1 MQGNNNNN
9 NTNINN
15 KNNDNGNLA
24 VDFHKVALLV
34 GCFQVELELK
44 IIFLWSEDNWRT
56 RRKTLGLR
64 IKTKNKF
71 NPPMMPGPPI
81 EPRSPRREANDETK
95 PI

>member
-34 GCFQVELELK
+34 GGFQVELELK
-44 IIFLWSEDNWRT
+44 NYFFVEGRQLEDPEKNPWIKDKNQEQIQPTYDARPANRT
-56 RRKTLGLR
+56 QVTAAG
-64 IKTKNKF
+64 
-71 NPPMMPGPPI
+71 GQ
-81 EPRSPRREANDETK
+81 
-95 PI
+95 

>member
-15 KNNDNGNLA
+15 KNNDHGNLA

-44 IIFLWSEDNWRT
+44 NYFFVE
-56 RRKTLGLR
+56 
-64 IKTKNKF
+64 
-71 NPPMMPGPPI
+71 
-81 EPRSPRREANDETK
+81 
-95 PI
+95 

>member
-24 VDFHKVALLV
+24 EDFHKVALLV

-44 IIFLWSEDNWRT
+44 NYFFVE
-56 RRKTLGLR
+56 
-64 IKTKNKF
+64 
-71 NPPMMPGPPI
+71 
-81 EPRSPRREANDETK
+81 
-95 PI
+95 

>member
-44 IIFLWSEDNWRT
+44 NYFFVEGRQLEDPE
-56 RRKTLGLR
+56 
-64 IKTKNKF
+64 KN
-71 NPPMMPGPPI
+71 PPI

>member
-9 NTNINN
+9 NININN

-44 IIFLWSEDNWRT
+44 NYFFVEGRQLEDPEKNPWIKDKNQEQIQPTYDARPANRT
-56 RRKTLGLR
+56 QVTAAG
-64 IKTKNKF
+64 
-71 NPPMMPGPPI
+71 GQ
-81 EPRSPRREANDETK
+81 
-95 PI
+95 